1 MSILCV
7 FDPSTPQ
14 LPNKVLTHAEDITA
28 VLAEHGVTLV
38 QAEHGL
44 RVRPGTL
51 HDEMMGACKAYLDQM
66 MTRHGCRAYAVINRD
81 GGEAPL
87 PDLRDEHVL
96 GADEVVVVVSGRVQI
111 GLRLDGGVYSVV
123 CEKGDQLRVPAGT
136 RRWIELGE
144 TPFCLAFRLFVD
156 EPGSQPA
163 FTGDATARAFL
174 GIDEL

>member
-28 VLAEHGVTLV
+28 ALAEHGVTLV
-38 QAEHGL
+38 QSEPGL

-51 HDEMMGACKAYLDQM
+51 HDELMDACQAHLDHLM
-66 MTRHGCRAYAVINRD
+66 ITHACRAYAVINRD
-81 GGEAPL
+81 GVEAQG

-96 GADEVVVVVSGRVQI
+96 DTDEVIAVVSGRVQV
-111 GLRLDGGVYSVV
+111 GLRLGAGVYSVM
-123 CEKGDQLRVPAGT
+123 CEKGDQLCVPAGT
-136 RRWIELGE
+136 KRWLELGE
-144 TPFCLAFRLFVD
+144 TPFCLAFRLFAA
-156 EPGSQPA
+156 EAGSQLA
-163 FTGDATARAFL
+163 FTGDASARAFL

>member
-28 VLAEHGVTLV
+28 ALAEHGVSLM

-51 HDEMMGACKAYLDQM
+51 HDEMMDACQAHLDHM
-66 MTRHGCRAYAVINRD
+66 MTTHGCQAHGVINRD
-81 GGEAPL
+81 GVEDQG

-96 GADEVVVVVSGRVQI
+96 DSDEVIVVVSGRVQV
-111 GLRLDGGVYSVV
+111 GLRLGAEVYSVM

-136 RRWIELGE
+136 RRWLELGE
-144 TPFCLAFRLFVD
+144 APFCLAFRLFAT
-156 EPGSQPA
+156 EAGSQLA
-163 FTGDATARAFL
+163 FTGDASARAFL

>member
-28 VLAEHGVTLV
+28 ALAEHGVTLT

-51 HDEMMGACKAYLDQM
+51 HDEMMEACQAHLDHL
-66 MTRHGCRAYAVINRD
+66 MTTHACQAYAVINRD
-81 GGEAPL
+81 GIEAQG

-96 GADEVVVVVSGRVQI
+96 ETNEVIAVVSGRVQV
-111 GLRLDGGVYSVV
+111 GLRLGAGVYSVM

-136 RRWIELGE
+136 RRWLELGE
-144 TPFCLAFRLFVD
+144 APFCLAFRLFAAQA
-156 EPGSQPA
+156 ESQPI
-163 FTGDATARAFL
+163 FTGDASARAFL

>member
-28 VLAEHGVTLV
+28 ALAEHGVTLV
-38 QAEHGL
+38 QSEPGL

-51 HDEMMGACKAYLDQM
+51 HDELMDACQAHLDHLM
-66 MTRHGCRAYAVINRD
+66 ITHACRAYAVINRD
-81 GGEAPL
+81 GVEAQG

-96 GADEVVVVVSGRVQI
+96 DTDEVIAVVSGRVQV
-111 GLRLDGGVYSVV
+111 GLRLGAGVYSVM
-123 CEKGDQLRVPAGT
+123 CEKGDQLCVPAGT
-136 RRWIELGE
+136 QRWLELGE
-144 TPFCLAFRLFVD
+144 TPFCLALRLFAA
-156 EPGSQPA
+156 EAGSQLA
-163 FTGDATARAFL
+163 FTGDASARAFL

>member
-28 VLAEHGVTLV
+28 ALAEHGVTLT

-51 HDEMMGACKAYLDQM
+51 HDEMMEACQAHLDHL
-66 MTRHGCRAYAVINRD
+66 MTTHACRAYAVINRD
-81 GGEAPL
+81 GIEAQG

-96 GADEVVVVVSGRVQI
+96 ETNEVIAVVSGRVQV
-111 GLRLDGGVYSVV
+111 GLRLGAGG
-123 CEKGDQLRVPAGT
+123 L
-136 RRWIELGE
+136 ELGE
-144 TPFCLAFRLFVD
+144 APFCLAFRLFAAQA
-156 EPGSQPA
+156 GSQPI
-163 FTGDATARAFL
+163 FTGDASARAFL